1 MLYVNNIGI
10 PPMHRHIVSI
20 NQVNGLIGM
29 NFTRDGAH
37 YIDHKIFFDKLE
49 TFATN
54 DVKEPLATTA

>member
-1 MLYVNNIGI
+1 MLYVNIIGI
-10 PPMHRHIVSI
+10 TPMHYHIVSI
-20 NQVNGLIGM
+20 NRVNGLIGM
-29 NFTRDGAH
+29 NFPCDGAH